1 MEPEVSL
8 LCSQEP
14 TNGPY
19 PEPDE
24 SRPHPTSLKP
34 TQIFSCHLRLGLPRG
49 TNYIGIYFQKLNVTY
64 YNRDANQMLEKH

>member
-14 TNGPY
+14 AIGPY

-24 SRPHPTSLKP
+24 SRADSSILLFKVTVDTWNMKLKE
-34 TQIFSCHLRLGLPRG
+34 
-49 TNYIGIYFQKLNVTY
+49 KLNSSICLDKIPILVSQIRKSGVT
-64 YNRDANQMLEKH
+64 